1 MGIQGLTKLLSDEAP
16 NCMKEVDLDS
26 LTGRKVA
33 VDASMAMY
41 QFLIAVRS
49 GGEGQAQMLTNEA
62 GEVTSHIQGMFNR
75 TIRMLSKGVKPCY
88 IFDGKP
94 PQLKG
99 GELAKRT
106 AKRAKAEAELKVA
119 TESDDKNDIDRFSK
133 RLVRVTRDHN
143 EDCKKLLSLMG
154 VPVVTAPSEAEAQ
167 CAALAREGVVYGT
180 ATEDMDALTF
190 QTPKLLR
197 RMTFSGVSQPILEV
211 DYQKL
216 LQGLELSHE
225 KFVDLCVLCGCDY
238 TGSIKGIGPKK
249 ALALIRQHGTIEEII
264 KHLDAK
270 KYPLP
275 DDWLEPSERTEKRKQ
290 MRQEA
295 KARKE
300 ARAREEAKMKADNNK
315 AEAEAAE
322 GRAEKKEEAENG
334 TKGETMAS
342 EKPKGVVEEGAD
354 SSAKRER
361 ETDDGLEEEEEE
373 LDDTPPM
380 YRQARALFL
389 KPEVE
394 PAGEFKLKWTDPD
407 EAGLIKF
414 LVEDKGFNAD
424 RVTSGIAKLKSARRN
439 VSQKRMDSFFSVIPN
454 PNAGAKKATPKGKAG
469 AKAKTG
475 AKGKAGAAKGVGM
488 GKKR

>member
-1 MGIQGLTKLLSDEAP
+1 MGIHGLTKLLSDEAP

-49 GGEGQAQMLTNEA
+49 GGEGQSQMLTNEA

-119 TESDDKNDIDRFSK
+119 TEADDKNDVDKFSK

-197 RMTFSGVSQPILEV
+197 RMTFSGSNQPILEV

-249 ALALIRQHGTIEEII
+249 ALALVRQHGTIEEII

-270 KYPLP
+270 KYPVP
-275 DDWLEPSERTEKRKQ
+275 DDWLEPAERAERRKQ
-290 MRQEA
+290 ARQEA

-300 ARAREEAKMKADNNK
+300 ARAKEEAKVKAETANPEAVSEEDVQQKEGDSDSDKAKADTPDHGVSVAK
-315 AEAEAAE
+315 EAAD
-322 GRAEKKEEAENG
+322 
-334 TKGETMAS
+334 
-342 EKPKGVVEEGAD
+342 V
-354 SSAKRER
+354 SAKRER
-361 ETDDGLEEEEEE
+361 ETEDAAESEEEM
-373 LDDTPPM
+373 DDTPPM
-380 YRQARALFL
+380 YRQARGLFL

-394 PAGEFKLKWTDPD
+394 PAGEYKLKWTDPD
-407 EAGLIKF
+407 EPGLIKF
-414 LVEDKGFNAD
+414 LVEEKGFNAE
-424 RVTSGIAKLKSARRN
+424 RVASGIVKLKGARKN

-454 PNAGAKKATPKGKAG
+454 PNAGAKKPAPK
-469 AKAKTG
+469 AKAG
-475 AKGKAGAAKGVGM
+475 AKGKAG